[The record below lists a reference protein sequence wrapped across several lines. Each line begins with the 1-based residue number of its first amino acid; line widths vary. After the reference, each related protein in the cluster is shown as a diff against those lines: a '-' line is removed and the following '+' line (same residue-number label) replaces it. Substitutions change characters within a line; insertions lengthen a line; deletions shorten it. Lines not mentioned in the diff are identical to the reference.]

1 MERAIEKYDGHEM
14 NGKEIKAGYLRLK
27 KRVDERIADR
37 QMDRKIEK
45 KYRKVEKK
53 EIDRQTN

>member
-27 KRVDERIADR
+27 K
-37 QMDRKIEK
+37 KGG
-45 KYRKVEKK
+45 
-53 EIDRQTN
+53 